1 MRGYFEVSYKDG
13 HILRPKEQEDSCYV
27 MCQCNGS
34 DLREVTEEE
43 YEDCKKYYDKNHIC
57 KYHIVHDE
65 PTGCGYYIRICNVCG
80 KTVDLI

>member
-43 YEDCKKYYDKNHIC
+43 FFALENSESYLNLFHYFL
-57 KYHIVHDE
+57 DE
-65 PTGCGYYIRICNVCG
+65 MRKANE
-80 KTVDLI
+80 